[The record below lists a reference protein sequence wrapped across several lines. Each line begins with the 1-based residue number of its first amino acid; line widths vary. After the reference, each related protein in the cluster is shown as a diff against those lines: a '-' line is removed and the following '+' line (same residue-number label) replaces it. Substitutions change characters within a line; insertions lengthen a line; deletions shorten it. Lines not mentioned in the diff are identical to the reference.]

1 MSFTGWYSQTQ
12 IPKLYWTTTEGGR
25 EVSFDSVPF
34 SVDKVSVLDCQY
46 GVQYWKEKQ
55 NKENK
60 KKRLKLQSTRKVGC
74 HAHIRTHTYTLY
86 PEFQIS
92 L

>member
-1 MSFTGWYSQTQ
+1 MSLTDWHSQIQ
-12 IPKLYWTTTEGGR
+12 IPKLSWTKTEGGR

-55 NKENK
+55 NKEIK
-60 KKRLKLQSTRKVGC
+60 EATE
-74 HAHIRTHTYTLY
+74 ITEYT
-86 PEFQIS
+86 
-92 L
+92 